1 MKKEDEELMVMQSI
15 ELYAKLS
22 QREIKKSETDVVYDE
37 LQYCYRNDLLI
48 VDKSA
53 SKNSQTKLSYYEY
66 IWLRI
71 VIELNKYGIDNS
83 IIKEIKKNIVDK
95 SFEKQMKE
103 EIYKV
108 KDKVK
113 EYSDEAYDGLVMA
126 EESTDHE
133 IKEQVDEYLRE
144 ISTPLFQMITYVV
157 VSKLDAVLIVNRKGE
172 FDVLTKFEAP
182 NGALEFQYMYN
193 QEDIKCKPHICIPLS
208 NMIPEYLKVES
219 IDCCSQPEKPLT
231 MEEHELLKIVRGKR
245 YGELKT
251 ISIEFK
257 NGNPEILK
265 AKEISRV
272 NLESR
277 LLDHIQDKGYHTIKF
292 TTNNGKLVSFENERS
307 HKIL

>member
-1 MKKEDEELMVMQSI
+1 MKQEEKVMAMQSV
-15 ELYAKLS
+15 ELYSKLS

-48 VDKSA
+48 VDKS
-53 SKNSQTKLSYYEY
+53 SGKNSQTKLSYYEY

-71 VIELNKYGIDNS
+71 VVELNKYGIDNS
-83 IIKEIKKNIVDK
+83 IIKEIKENIVDK

-113 EYSDEAYDGLVMA
+113 EYSEEAYEGLIMTEQSDDPELNKEV
-126 EESTDHE
+126 EEFL
-133 IKEQVDEYLRE
+133 KE
-144 ISTPLFQMITYVV
+144 ISTPLYQMITYVV
-157 VSKLDAVLIVNRKGE
+157 ITQLDAVLIVNRKGE
-172 FDVLTKFEAP
+172 FDVLTKIESA
-182 NGALEFQYMYN
+182 NGALEYQYMYQQN
-193 QEDIKCKPHICIPLS
+193 DIKCKPHICIPLS

-219 IDCCSQPEKPLT
+219 IDCCTQPEKPLT

-257 NGNPEILK
+257 NGKPEVLK

-272 NLESR
+272 DLESR

-292 TTNNGKLVSFENERS
+292 TTNNGKLVCFENERS
-307 HKIL
+307 YKIL